1 MHKNAVIHKDLIF
14 NIFSKS
20 VHLVYQKPNSTKSL
34 IESAMPTDHF
44 LVEHPVPIH
53 AREGGEG
60 GEKEREGERSKTRK
74 KYQRLIHKTQ
84 TFNSVHLPVA
94 C

>member
-60 GEKEREGERSKTRK
+60 GRRREREREVKLERNIKD
-74 KYQRLIHKTQ
+74 
-84 TFNSVHLPVA
+84 
-94 C
+94 